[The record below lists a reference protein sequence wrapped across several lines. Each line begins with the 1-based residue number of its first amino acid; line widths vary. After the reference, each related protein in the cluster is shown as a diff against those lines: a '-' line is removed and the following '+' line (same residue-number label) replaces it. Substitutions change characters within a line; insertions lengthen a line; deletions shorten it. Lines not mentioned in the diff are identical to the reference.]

1 MEYYPN
7 QLVCALTFLINMQ
20 LLPKVNKN
28 SVKLINK
35 VFGSFSLDPL
45 DFVEDKFTP
54 TIPSQNKNSEMSLN
68 NSNGGGDDF
77 KYSTIYTRIGFYKG
91 RICAIK
97 KFPSSFVDIT
107 RSIKKGLKCIKDL
120 RHDNLNPFIG
130 E

>member
-1 MEYYPN
+1 MCNCYQKSTKIGFKFFREIV
-7 QLVCALTFLINMQ
+7 QQ
-20 LLPKVNKN
+20 
-28 SVKLINK
+28 
-35 VFGSFSLDPL
+35 SFWFYISLDPL

-130 E
+130 

>member
-1 MEYYPN
+1 
-7 QLVCALTFLINMQ
+7 
-20 LLPKVNKN
+20 
-28 SVKLINK
+28 
-35 VFGSFSLDPL
+35 
-45 DFVEDKFTP
+45 
-54 TIPSQNKNSEMSLN
+54 MSLN

-130 E
+130 VIFKISKALSPAPNISL

>member
-1 MEYYPN
+1 M
-7 QLVCALTFLINMQ
+7 
-20 LLPKVNKN
+20 
-28 SVKLINK
+28 
-35 VFGSFSLDPL
+35 VFFFLDPL

-54 TIPSQNKNSEMSLN
+54 TIPYQNKNSEMSLN

>member
-1 MEYYPN
+1 MCN
-7 QLVCALTFLINMQ
+7 WSTKIGKFKFLG
-20 LLPKVNKN
+20 NKI
-28 SVKLINK
+28 SVKLLNK
-35 VFGSFSLDPL
+35 VFGFPFFLDPL

-54 TIPSQNKNSEMSLN
+54 TIPYQNKNSEMSLN